1 MSRCR
6 QCNIEI
12 LDETERCPLCHSALE
27 HTFEVENMYPNARV
41 QTRKWVFWSRV
52 YLFSAIL
59 IWAILFGINYVDK
72 YKIGWSLIAGLA
84 LLYGY
89 LVIQLAILGQA
100 GHKLKIVILSA
111 IAIVMMILIDFLIGY
126 HGWSVNYAL
135 PGFVIL
141 LDIWIII
148 LMFVN
153 RRNWQSYIMWQ
164 ILMILVSVML
174 GVLEWIGII
183 TSPYL
188 ASAAIGVSVFLFLGT
203 VIIGDR
209 RARVELKRRFHIM

>member
-6 QCNIEI
+6 QCKLEI

-27 HTFEVENMYPNARV
+27 HTFDVENMYPDVKV
-41 QTRKWVFWSRV
+41 QTRKWVFWSRI
-52 YLFSAIL
+52 YLFTSIL
-59 IWAILFGINYVDK
+59 LWAVLFGINYVDK
-72 YKIGWSLIAGLA
+72 YQIGWSLIAGLL

-89 LVIQLAILGQA
+89 LVIELAILGQG
-100 GHKLKIVILSA
+100 GHKLKIVLLVA
-111 IAIVMMILIDFLIGY
+111 IAIVMMVLIDFLIGY

-135 PGFVIL
+135 PSGVIL
-141 LDIWIII
+141 LDVGIII
-148 LMFVN
+148 LMIVN

-174 GVLEWIGII
+174 GIFYWLNII

-188 ASAAIGVSVFLFLGT
+188 TGIAILLSVFLFLGT
-203 VIIGDR
+203 LIIGDR
-209 RARVELKRRFHIM
+209 RARVELKRRFHII

>member
-6 QCNIEI
+6 QCNVEI
-12 LDETERCPLCHSALE
+12 LDETDRCPLCRSALE
-27 HTFEVENMYPNARV
+27 HTFEVENMYPNVRV

-52 YLFSAIL
+52 YLFTGILLEAIF
-59 IWAILFGINYVDK
+59 FGINFVDK
-72 YKIGWSLIAGLA
+72 YKIGWSLIAGLF

-89 LVIQLAILGQA
+89 FIIQLSILGQA
-100 GHKLKIVILSA
+100 GHKLKIVLLSA
-111 IAIVMMILIDFLIGY
+111 IAIVMMVLIDFMIGY
-126 HGWSVNYAL
+126 DGWSVNYAL
-135 PGFVIL
+135 PGIVIM
-141 LDIWIII
+141 LDIWIMI

-174 GVLEWIGII
+174 GIFEWIGII
-183 TSPYL
+183 TVPYV
-188 ASAAIGVSVFLFLGT
+188 ASAAILVSVFLFLGT